1 VIKPDIYDPQINTLY
16 AKTLEHYGVVPLPCR
31 PYAPDLKG
39 KVESAVGYTQ
49 TTS

>member
-1 VIKPDIYDPQINTLY
+1 MLKQ
-16 AKTLEHYGVVPLPCR
+16 YGVIALPCR

-49 TTS
+49 RTALAGRRFESIEE